1 MSTSLI
7 GAETVWGNVAALAGI
22 SVLAQTLGNTTAVGK
37 LFGAPVLAMAVTF
50 VGASCGLLAPGG
62 TQTARTIQTLAI
74 QLATPWILLGANY
87 NFPTT
92 ALHDTSSTTTS
103 ASTNNDNSKTMMMA
117 PMIVAFGCAA
127 LATVLGGSLGWHLL
141 AHALT
146 TTLGVGGTTTTTT
159 GDVNHGLAIAA
170 ALLAKNIGGGINYI
184 AVASALQAS
193 PAAIATGLVIDNI
206 GALVSDAWEEIR
218 MSCLLS
224 LFLLSSI
231 V

>member
-1 MSTSLI
+1 
-7 GAETVWGNVAALAGI
+7 
-22 SVLAQTLGNTTAVGK
+22 
-37 LFGAPVLAMAVTF
+37 
-50 VGASCGLLAPGG
+50 
-62 TQTARTIQTLAI
+62 
-74 QLATPWILLGANY
+74 
-87 NFPTT
+87 
-92 ALHDTSSTTTS
+92 
-103 ASTNNDNSKTMMMA
+103 MMLA

-141 AHALT
+141 AHSLT
-146 TTLGVGGTTTTTT
+146 TTLGVGGTAT
-159 GDVNHGLAIAA
+159 GVNHGLAIAA